1 MAEQNENIKEIV
13 GILTKEFNKQKQ
25 GGKINPHL
33 HNYWTKVKTVLNPDV
48 VAALESDPES
58 EATQEAIYNEY
69 LEQFKSQRFIAH
81 TAMFVN
87 QYERS

>member
-1 MAEQNENIKEIV
+1 MADQNEHINEIV
-13 GILTKEFNKQKQ
+13 GILTTEFNKQKQ

-33 HNYWTKVKTVLNPDV
+33 HNYWVKVKTILNPDV
-48 VAALESDPES
+48 VAALESDPETD
-58 EATQEAIYNEY
+58 ATKTMVFDEFA
-69 LEQFKSQRFIAH
+69 EQFKSQRFIAH